1 MAITDKE
8 QGVWEL
14 EQVYNKINQGGIW
27 SYDGVGSHSLFT
39 WGNDFQGAG
48 GRNTASDPVSSPTQI
63 GTDATWS
70 SVSSTYAFNYLA
82 LKSDGTLWSWG
93 RNTYGTTGSKTPS
106 SGTNPASGVSSPCQI
121 GAGTDWKMIGGV
133 GEETSAAIKTDGTLW
148 VWGSN
153 AAGTC
158 AQNTV
163 IGGYSS
169 PTQIPGSWN
178 KVNRCKGKS
187 TSQGG
192 AVKTDG
198 TLWMWGNNNQ
208 GNLGNNSTV
217 QRSSPIQVGTDTTWD
232 DIFSGGYAHFGLKTN
247 GTLWSWGKNGNGI
260 LGLNSGPNN
269 QRFSSPVQI
278 GTDTNWK
285 FVDLQVYTRGAAA
298 LKTDG
303 TLWSWGYN
311 NEGELGHN
319 DRQQK
324 SSPTQIPGTWGQVAG
339 MNQGFVAIKTNG
351 TLWSWGWG
359 YKQLGL
365 NSPSNSDRSSPTQI
379 GTATN
384 WIAEPD
390 NPYHRSITGSELSA
404 AALRDL

>member
-8 QGVWEL
+8 QGVWNLDE
-14 EQVYNKINQGGIW
+14 VYNKINQGDIW
-27 SYDGVGSHSLFT
+27 EYNGVGSHSLFT

-48 GRNTASDPVSSPTQI
+48 GRNTNGVARASPTQV

-93 RNTYGTTGSKTPS
+93 RNT
-106 SGTNPASGVSSPCQI
+106 SGTIGKNDRTNRSSPTQI
-121 GAGTDWKMIGGV
+121 GTGTDWRMIGGM
-133 GEETSAAIKTDGTLW
+133 GSEANLATKTDGTLW
-148 VWGSN
+148 AWGYN
-153 AAGTC
+153 GTGEAG
-158 AQNTV
+158 QNTTTS
-163 IGGYSS
+163 GLSS
-169 PTQIPGSWN
+169 PTQIPGTTWK
-178 KVNRCKGKS
+178 KVNRAKS
-187 TSQGG
+187 QSTAQGG

-208 GNLGNNSTV
+208 GNLAQNNLT
-217 QRSSPIQVGTDTTWD
+217 QRSSPTQVGTDTTWD
-232 DIFSGGYAHFGLKTN
+232 DIFSGGYANFGLKTD
-247 GTLWSWGKNGNGI
+247 GTLWSWGKNAYGI

-278 GTDTNWK
+278 GTNTNWK
-285 FVDLQVYTRGAAA
+285 FIDTEVYCNAIYG

-303 TLWSWGYN
+303 TAWSWGDASQ
-311 NEGELGHN
+311 GKLGLNTSTIH
-319 DRQQK
+319 R

-339 MNQGFVAIKTNG
+339 VNRGGIAIKTDG
-351 TLWSWGWG
+351 TLWAWG
-359 YKQLGL
+359 YNPEGQLGL
-365 NSPSNSDRSSPTQI
+365 NNQGNPTRRSSPTQI